1 MNFDNFKKKNH
12 FKYILSELQGKETI
26 RISDDEINKIIML
39 IRNKALDLNNILNNE
54 IINILESLNYKHY
67 FSNVRLIKRKL
78 GVKIPS
84 LTHTEEQKLCEMF
97 SVIEQ
102 KYSIQQLP
110 ISFHFIIYKLCELL
124 NITQVS
130 MFPTRKCIEYNKIW
144 KEEFEILFANQVDN
158 L

>member
-1 MNFDNFKKKNH
+1 MNFDNFKKKTH

-39 IRNKALDLNNILNNE
+39 IRNKALDLNNISDNE
-54 IINILESLNYKHY
+54 IINVLESLNYKHY

-78 GVKIPS
+78 GIKIPS
-84 LTHTEEQKLCEMF
+84 LTYKEEQKLCEMF

-102 KYSIQQLP
+102 KYSMQQLP
-110 ISFHFIIYKLCELL
+110 ISYHFIIYKLCELL

-130 MFPTRKCIEYNKIW
+130 MFPTRKYIEYNKIW
-144 KEEFEILFANQVDN
+144 NEEFDGICVTENTI
-158 L
+158 